1 MVRNIIFLI
10 VDSNVKMKKIME
22 RIMTKIYAAIASVG
36 QMEDGTSEMT
46 DFCEE
51 LLDSL
56 NEELNR
62 RKQK

>member
-1 MVRNIIFLI
+1 
-10 VDSNVKMKKIME
+10 
-22 RIMTKIYAAIASVG
+22 MTKIYAAIASVG

-62 RKQK
+62 RKKNDFNFCI